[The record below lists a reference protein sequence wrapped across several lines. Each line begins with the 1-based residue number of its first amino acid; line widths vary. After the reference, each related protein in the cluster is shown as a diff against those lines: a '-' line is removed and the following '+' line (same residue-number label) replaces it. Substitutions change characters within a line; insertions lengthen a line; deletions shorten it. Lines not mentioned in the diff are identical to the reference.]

1 MKRDYSRM
9 LLTTFLILGC
19 TVLKAQNFEVGG
31 ICYNITD
38 ETNKTVEVAKK
49 SGGYYLYEIKIPQT
63 VTYSGKTYNVTAIGK
78 QTFISCYTLTDIEI
92 PNSVTTLGDYAFNGC
107 NALKNIIIPNSVTE
121 IGEAAFANCS
131 ELEYINLPENI
142 TIINSGI
149 FNNCSKLTTIEIP
162 NNVEKIGSDAFKACI
177 NLKEVIIPDKVTSIE
192 SKAFYKCSNITK
204 VTSLIPAKKLFEI
217 ETNIFNGINYT
228 SCTLY
233 VPYGAKEKYSST
245 LGWKSF
251 KNIVELEKTEEEEEP
266 TEVTINISQYGSATY
281 CSPYALNFSGINEMK
296 AYTATGYNTGKEV
309 LTLTRVQTSKE
320 NVGLFLI
327 AEPGEYIVPVIDNS
341 EDYSLNMLVGT
352 LEEITVNNKSDDGN
366 YINLKYTVVGNNTP
380 MFYQFEDGSTL
391 SANKAY
397 LQLPVSLF
405 PNSSKS
411 VSVRFDDGTTT
422 EIDEIKELKE
432 ENKTF
437 YDMQGREVE
446 NPIKGIYIID
456 GKKIVK

>member
-1 MKRDYSRM
+1 MKRVYLRM
-9 LLTTFLILGC
+9 LFTTLLILGC
-19 TVLKAQNFEVGG
+19 MVVKAQKFEVNG
-31 ICYNITD
+31 IYYNITD
-38 ETNKTVEVAKK
+38 EANKTVEVTSK
-49 SGGYYLYEIKIPQT
+49 SGGYYLYEIKIPHT

-78 QTFISCYTLTDIEI
+78 NAFNSCFTLTDIEI
-92 PNSVTTLGDYAFNGC
+92 PNSVTTLGDNAFAMC
-107 NALKNIIIPNSVTE
+107 DALKSIIIPNSVTE
-121 IGEAAFANCS
+121 IGVSTFYNCI
-131 ELEYINLPENI
+131 ELEHINLPENI
-142 TIINSGI
+142 TIINSGT

-162 NNVEKIGSDAFKACI
+162 NNVEKIGSDAFRYCI
-177 NLKEVIIPDKVTSIE
+177 NLKEVIIPGKVTSIE
-192 SKAFYKCSNITK
+192 SNTFYKCSNIKK
-204 VTSLIPAKKLFEI
+204 VTSLIPAEKLFEI
-217 ETNIFNGINYT
+217 NTSIFSGINYT

-251 KNIVELEKTEEEEEP
+251 KNIVELEKTEEEKP

-281 CSPYALNFSGINEMK
+281 CSPYALDFSGTNEIK

-309 LTLTRVQTSKE
+309 LTLTRIQTSKE
-320 NVGLFLI
+320 SVGLFLI

-352 LEEITVNNKSDDGN
+352 LKEITVNNKSDDGN

-422 EIDEIKELKE
+422 EIDEIKE

>member
-1 MKRDYSRM
+1 MKRVYLRM
-9 LLTTFLILGC
+9 LFTTLLILGC
-19 TVLKAQNFEVGG
+19 MVVKAQKFEVNG
-31 ICYNITD
+31 IYYNITD
-38 ETNKTVEVAKK
+38 EANKTVEVTSK
-49 SGGYYLYEIKIPQT
+49 SGGYYLYEIKIPHT

-78 QTFISCYTLTDIEI
+78 NAFNSCSTLTDIEI
-92 PNSVTTLGDYAFNGC
+92 PNSVTTLGDNAFAMC
-107 NALKNIIIPNSVTE
+107 DALKSIIIPNSVTE
-121 IGEAAFANCS
+121 IGVSTFYNCI
-131 ELEYINLPENI
+131 ELEHINLPENI
-142 TIINSGI
+142 TIINSGT

-162 NNVEKIGSDAFKACI
+162 NNVEKIGSDAFRYCI
-177 NLKEVIIPDKVTSIE
+177 NLKEVIIPGKVTSIE
-192 SKAFYKCSNITK
+192 SNAFYKCSNIKK
-204 VTSLIPAKKLFEI
+204 VTSLIPAEKLFEI
-217 ETNIFNGINYT
+217 NTSIFSGIDYT

-251 KNIVELEKTEEEEEP
+251 KNIVELEKTEEEKP
-266 TEVTINISQYGSATY
+266 TEVTINIIQYGSATY
-281 CSPYALNFSGINEMK
+281 CSPYALDFSGTNEIK

-320 NVGLFLI
+320 SVGLFLI

-352 LEEITVNNKSDDGN
+352 LKEITVNKKSADGN
-366 YINLKYTVVGNNTP
+366 YINFKYTVKENNTP

-405 PNSSKS
+405 PNASKS
-411 VSVRFDDGTTT
+411 VKVRFDDGTTT
-422 EIDEIKELKE
+422 EIDEVKEQTE

-437 YDMQGREVE
+437 YDLQGREVE

-456 GKKIVK
+456 GKKVVK

>member
-1 MKRDYSRM
+1 MKRDYLRM
-9 LLTTFLILGC
+9 LLTTLLILGSM
-19 TVLKAQNFEVGG
+19 VVKAQKFEVNG
-31 ICYNITD
+31 IYYNITD
-38 ETNKTVEVAKK
+38 EANKTVEVTSK
-49 SGGYYLYEIKIPQT
+49 SGGYYLYEIKIPHT

-78 QTFISCYTLTDIEI
+78 NAFNSCSTLTDIEI
-92 PNSVTTLGDYAFNGC
+92 PNSVTTLGDNAFAMC
-107 NALKNIIIPNSVTE
+107 DALKSIIIPNSVTE
-121 IGEAAFANCS
+121 IGVSTFYNCI
-131 ELEYINLPENI
+131 ELEHINLPENI
-142 TIINSGI
+142 TIINSGT

-162 NNVEKIGSDAFKACI
+162 NNVEKIGSDAFRYCI
-177 NLKEVIIPDKVTSIE
+177 NLKEVIIPGKVTSIE
-192 SKAFYKCSNITK
+192 SNAFYKCSNITK
-204 VTSLIPAKKLFEI
+204 VTSLIPAEKLFEI
-217 ETNIFNGINYT
+217 NTSIFSGIDYT

-251 KNIVELEKTEEEEEP
+251 KNIVELEKTEEEKL

-281 CSPYALNFSGINEMK
+281 CSPYALDFSGTNEIK

-320 NVGLFLI
+320 SVGLFLI

-352 LEEITVNNKSDDGN
+352 LKEITVNNKSADGN
-366 YINLKYTVVGNNTP
+366 YINFKYTVKENNTP

-405 PNSSKS
+405 PNASKS
-411 VSVRFDDGTTT
+411 VKVRFDDGTTT
-422 EIDEIKELKE
+422 EIDEVKEQTE

-437 YDMQGREVE
+437 YDLQGREVE

-456 GKKIVK
+456 GKKVVK